1 MEVLTMIGIGI
12 DTHKATLAVSA
23 VDELGRELDRTT
35 VRNDRP
41 GHAALARWVVRLGS
55 ERRVGIEGSGG
66 FGAALA
72 QALLT
77 AGESVFEVPPTL
89 TARER
94 RRLRSHGKS
103 DPADAIAIARVVAR
117 EGTLPIV
124 REWTSSDDLRLIVTA
139 RDELLAERTRVADRL
154 HADLLV
160 LTPGLW

>member
-1 MEVLTMIGIGI
+1 MYARDMEVLTMIGIGI

-77 AGESVFEVPPTL
+77 AGESVFEVPPDPHGSRTPPPSQPRQERPGRCHRDRPCGGAGRH
-89 TARER
+89 TSDRAGMDIER
-94 RRLRSHGKS
+94 RPPPH
-103 DPADAIAIARVVAR
+103 
-117 EGTLPIV
+117 
-124 REWTSSDDLRLIVTA
+124 
-139 RDELLAERTRVADRL
+139 RD
-154 HADLLV
+154 
-160 LTPGLW
+160 GSG